1 MISKSNDTEASV
13 NPFLMIRATV
23 EAELPAPGILAVSSA
38 LARDGKTGVSAG
50 IVRSLTS
57 AGYAVLAVDAG
68 ASTPHAMSV
77 DAASSLLAESA
88 RPVEAGCDF
97 VSIAPAQ
104 ARSAS
109 AGSIAAFFATIRER
123 YDYAIVDAAVINAGG
138 LAFARSADGV
148 VLALREGRA
157 VSDADREAVELFA
170 RLHVRFLGVIATRDE
185 SRAAEPQSLYDRL
198 QPRAAGRRVPTVSAD
213 EPARGAAAAAYRSAV

>member
-1 MISKSNDTEASV
+1 MNNNEADAAV

-23 EAELPAPGILAVSSA
+23 EAELPAPGILTVSSA
-38 LARDGKTGVSAG
+38 LARDGKTGVTAG
-50 IVRSLTS
+50 IVRSLTA
-57 AGYAVLAVDAG
+57 AGYATLAVDAG

-77 DAASSLLAESA
+77 EAASSLLAESA

-97 VSIAPAQ
+97 VSLAPAQ
-104 ARSAS
+104 ARAAS
-109 AGSIAAFFATIRER
+109 AAAITAFFATIRER

-148 VLALREGRA
+148 ILALREGRA
-157 VSDADREAVELFA
+157 VNEADREAVELFE
-170 RLHVRFLGVIATRDE
+170 RLHVRFLGVIATRE
-185 SRAAEPQSLYDRL
+185 ERHAAEPQSLYDRL
-198 QPRAAGRRVPTVSAD
+198 QPRTAGRRVSTISAE